1 MISLELSL
9 KHLTWS
15 NQNFFAYFGQ
25 MPDEV
30 FALRAA
36 EGEWPVGQ
44 ILTHFA
50 GSGEWYRYCLNGGMW
65 TDLKPITTAAIAL
78 EYLPIMASLDAT
90 LLENLSLADDQLE
103 IEGENGIIH
112 ATRSL
117 ILSQAV
123 MHSAEHKGQIATI
136 LKQHGRHIDLDA
148 LDVWSFISE
157 SKTNE

>member
-1 MISLELSL
+1 
-9 KHLTWS
+9 
-15 NQNFFAYFGQ
+15 
-25 MPDEV
+25 
-30 FALRAA
+30 
-36 EGEWPVGQ
+36 
-44 ILTHFA
+44 
-50 GSGEWYRYCLNGGMW
+50 MW

-90 LLENLSLADDQLE
+90 LLENLPMADDRLE

-148 LDVWSFISE
+148 LDIWSFISE